1 LVNQDLYQI
10 EVFTRRQM
18 NTRKPIN
25 GLPFILTILIL
36 ASTMLGLSGCSSA
49 ALSLASN
56 PAATTTAATTP
67 TSSSEAVVLTVKDS
81 QNKTNPSTPTE
92 TSCCDMPGMTTM
104 PTDMPMPSSTM
115 PIKTTEPTTNAAS
128 GTPITITGYITT
140 EDDFAAK
147 LGADTAAMIHMRMMA
162 ASGLGV
168 TRQKADGT
176 WEFYYFSGTITSGD
190 KTNGTWT
197 FNGTG
202 AQLDAWKIVT
212 AVANESPNASVPV
225 TVSGVLKGDTLT
237 NPGMDADGLY
247 FPVITVNSMT
257 QK

>member
-1 LVNQDLYQI
+1 
-10 EVFTRRQM
+10 M
-18 NTRKPIN
+18 NTKKLIN

-36 ASTMLGLSGCSSA
+36 ASAILGITACSSTPLSPA
-49 ALSLASN
+49 AN
-56 PAATTTAATTP
+56 PATTTNAATTS
-67 TSSSEAVVLTVKDS
+67 TSGSGAVVLPVKDS
-81 QNKTNPSTPTE
+81 QNMTDTATPAD
-92 TSCCDMPGMTTM
+92 TSCCDMSGMKTM

-115 PIKTTEPTTNAAS
+115 PMKTAEPTKDAESWTA
-128 GTPITITGYITT
+128 ITIKGYITT

-162 ASGLGV
+162 ASGLGI
-168 TRQKADGT
+168 TRQKADST

-190 KTNGTWT
+190 KVNGTWT

-212 AVANESPNASVPV
+212 AVANESPDASVPV
-225 TVSGVLKGDTLT
+225 TVTGVLKGDTLT

-247 FPVITVNSMT
+247 FPVITVNSIT
-257 QK
+257 QGKN